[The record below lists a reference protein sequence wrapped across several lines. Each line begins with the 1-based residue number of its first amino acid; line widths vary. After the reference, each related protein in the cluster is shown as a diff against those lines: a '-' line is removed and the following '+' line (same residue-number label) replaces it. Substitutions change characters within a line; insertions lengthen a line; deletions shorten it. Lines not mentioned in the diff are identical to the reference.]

1 MLTPFVRFCVVFVC
15 CGATALAQKPLDVP
29 PVSTPPPAP
38 TAGPVS
44 FNIVVTDKSGH
55 PVSGLKQEDFSL
67 LDNKQPATIRSFQA
81 HAIDDPQNNPEAMVI
96 LIDDVNANFS
106 TVSVVRTQ
114 LENYLRS
121 GGGKLAIPVGILMLT
136 DTGLDQVAPLSSDG
150 TMLANALHQ
159 KEGQLHDIPR
169 STGFYGGEE
178 RLQISLRAL
187 SSLGNYLGKV
197 GGRKL
202 VVWIGPGWPIF
213 DNPNVM
219 IGPQQQRNL
228 FSAIVNLSGMLREA
242 GVSIDSV
249 DPVGPTDAASS
260 RNFLWEDFVKPVTKP
275 TKADPGALALQVFAM
290 HSGGQVLYGSN
301 DISGEVVKC
310 AADTTAWYTLSFD
323 PQRADAPN
331 AWHDVEVKINKPGL
345 KIRTNNGYYAQP

>member
-1 MLTPFVRFCVVFVC
+1 MLTPFVRFCLVLVC
-15 CGATALAQKPLDVP
+15 CATAALAQKPLDVP

-38 TAGPVS
+38 TTGPIS
-44 FNIVVTDKSGH
+44 FNVVVTDKSGH
-55 PVSGLKQEDFSL
+55 PIAGLKQEDFSL
-67 LDNKQPATIRSFQA
+67 LDNKQPAVIRSFEAHSIGDKQNSPQA
-81 HAIDDPQNNPEAMVI
+81 MFI

-106 TVSVVRTQ
+106 VVSVVRTQ
-114 LENYLRS
+114 LEGYLRS
-121 GGGKLAIPVGILMLT
+121 NGGKLAIPVGIFMLV
-136 DTGLDQVAPLSSDG
+136 DNGIQQVAPISSDG
-150 TMLANALHQ
+150 NALATVLHQ

-169 STGFYGGEE
+169 SAGFYGAEE
-178 RLQISLRAL
+178 RTELSLRAL

-228 FSAIVNLSGMLREA
+228 FSAVVGLSSLLRQS
-242 GVSIDSV
+242 GITVDSV
-249 DPVGPTDAASS
+249 DPLGPNDAASA
-260 RNFLWEDFVKPVTKP
+260 RNFLWESFTKPVTKP
-275 TKADPGALALQVFAM
+275 TRSNPGNLALQVFAV

-301 DISGEVVKC
+301 DVSGEVVKC
-310 AADTTAWYTLSFD
+310 AADASAWYTLTFD

-331 AWHDVEVKINKPGL
+331 AWHDVDVKVDKPDL